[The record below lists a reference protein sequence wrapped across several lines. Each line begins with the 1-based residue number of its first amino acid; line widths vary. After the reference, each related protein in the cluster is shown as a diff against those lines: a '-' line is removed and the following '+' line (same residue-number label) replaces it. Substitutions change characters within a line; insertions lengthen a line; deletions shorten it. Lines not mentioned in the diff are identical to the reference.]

1 MSNPRWVTAHG
12 KRILVEDLDTGIKPK
27 TIKRKKFAVVS
38 LVDDWGYR
46 VMTVAGHGAAV
57 VVHALYV
64 QKSTGRGDVPIT
76 LAVLQRCGIT
86 RKQRWLTIN
95 RLVKAGLA
103 TVHYRGSKFRGSPL
117 LTMLTPGGCERSQKE
132 R

>member
-1 MSNPRWVTAHG
+1 MSYVIRHG
-12 KRILVEDLDTGIKPK
+12 RRIEIETLDTGIKPRA
-27 TIKRKKFAVVS
+27 IKRKKFAVVP
-38 LVDDWGYR
+38 LMDDWGYR
-46 VMTVAGHGAAV
+46 AMTVAGRGAAI

-76 LAVLQRCGIT
+76 PTVLQRCGIT
-86 RKQRWLTIN
+86 PKQRWLTIG

-103 TVHYRGSKFRGSPL
+103 TVRYRGSKFRGSPL
-117 LTMLTPGGCERSQKE
+117 LTLLVPDHSQKE